1 LKKWPNLLLLKTTFS
16 IVLLLLLGFANL
28 RAQDNSLIES
38 SEKVL
43 FQSPVQFDYIP
54 SFSDEEIQRR
64 LESLSEN
71 IEMEYHERVK
81 IFIDYFTVRE
91 REYTRMMAMK
101 MNVYFPLF
109 EKYLAKHG
117 LPDEL
122 KYLAI
127 VESGLNPRARSRVG
141 AVGLWQFMPA
151 TGRSFKLYQNWYADD
166 RMDPEKATEAACLYL
181 KQLYTIFGDWHL
193 ALASYNAGPG
203 NVKRAITRSGGKRK
217 FWQVYNYLPR
227 ETRSY
232 VPQFIAIAYTMNHLE
247 EHNLLPTEMEYAEET
262 FKLPIDQFVS
272 LEHFANASGICLDD
286 INRLNPSL
294 TRGAIPDNASNAHL
308 TLPIQY
314 KEHLEIHLDTIMAL
328 ASVGREEM
336 EKLAQNAPGSTYG
349 REKMVYRVASGDVL
363 GRIAQNHNVRV
374 DDLKAWNNLNS
385 NLIRVGQ
392 NLNIWLPASGTT
404 SRNVAQSVIIE
415 NGRKYHKVRPGDTL
429 WDIAREHDLSI
440 DELKKRNNLN
450 TNNIRPGQRLIIG

>member
-1 LKKWPNLLLLKTTFS
+1 MLLKVQSS
-16 IVLLLLLGFANL
+16 IVILLFSCLSFGQ
-28 RAQDNSLIES
+28 AQDELSLDINSQT
-38 SEKVL
+38 L

-54 SFSDEEIQRR
+54 AFSDEVIQER
-64 LESLSEN
+64 LERISDN
-71 IEMEYHERVK
+71 IHMEYHERVK

-91 REYTRMMAMK
+91 REYTRMMARK

-151 TGRSFKLYQNWYADD
+151 TGRSFKLNQTWYADD

-181 KQLYTIFGDWHL
+181 KQLYSIFGDWHL

-217 FWQVYNYLPR
+217 FWEVYNYLPR

-232 VPQFIAIAYTMNHLE
+232 VPQFIAIAYAMNHLE
-247 EHNLLPTEMEYAEET
+247 EHNLLPQDMEFAEET
-262 FKLPIDQFVS
+262 FKLPVSQFVS
-272 LEHFANASGICLDD
+272 LEQFADASGICLDD
-286 INRLNPSL
+286 IQRLNPSL
-294 TRGAIPDNASNAHL
+294 TRGVIPANASNAYL
-308 TLPIQY
+308 NLPAQH
-314 KEHLEIHLDTIMAL
+314 EQDLQLRLDTIMAL
-328 ASVGREEM
+328 AKVGQEEM

-349 REKMVYRVASGDVL
+349 REKMVYKVASGDVL

-374 DDLKAWNNLNS
+374 EDLKAWNNLRG

-392 NLNIWLPASGTT
+392 NLNIWLPKSGST
-404 SRNVAQSVIIE
+404 SRSVAQSVIIE
-415 NGRKYHKVRPGDTL
+415 NGRKYHQVRPGDTL
-429 WDIAREHDLSI
+429 WDIAKEHDLSI
-440 DELKKRNNLN
+440 EELKLRNNLN